1 MHQLLCALQVD
12 TTLNEALKPKI
23 IATYFGQTT
32 LPATKLLQHT
42 LSIKK
47 TMPYIA
53 PFGVAILLI
62 LVLYYSKKERCWNI
76 LTLIIF
82 FSKCQKS
89 YQAAKEAN
97 TGPETD
103 FVQLLDICCSMF
115 FDFQSKSNGT
125 RSNVKVTDRWLFG
138 KHLCFIWLRWIIITI
153 LCSGSGEL
161 ELKCMLY
168 HLALPENQ
176 DFALCKSERFAK
188 RVFLQCWRLDVYS
201 LNTSPCSH

>member
-1 MHQLLCALQVD
+1 MLL
-12 TTLNEALKPKI
+12 
-23 IATYFGQTT
+23 
-32 LPATKLLQHT
+32 
-42 LSIKK
+42 
-47 TMPYIA
+47 
-53 PFGVAILLI
+53 
-62 LVLYYSKKERCWNI
+62 LVLPYCWYWCFITQKKERCWNI

-82 FSKCQKS
+82 FPNVRTPIKLQRKHFNC
-89 YQAAKEAN
+89 EAN
-97 TGPETD
+97 TTPDTD
-103 FVQLLDICCSMF
+103 IVQLLEICCSMF

-138 KHLCFIWLRWIIITI
+138 KHLCFIWLRWIIIII
-153 LCSGSGEL
+153 LASGSGEL

-201 LNTSPCSH
+201 LHTSPGSY